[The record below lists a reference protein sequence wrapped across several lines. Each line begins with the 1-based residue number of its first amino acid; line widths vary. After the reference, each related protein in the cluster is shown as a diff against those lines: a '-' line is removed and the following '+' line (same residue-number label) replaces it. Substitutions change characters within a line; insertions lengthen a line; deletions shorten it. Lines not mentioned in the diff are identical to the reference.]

1 MPDLGAVAM
10 SRPFFSSDITNKSTD
25 ALEIEAL
32 VAAARA
38 GSPSAFAE
46 LSHIFAP
53 RLLRRILS
61 ITKNHDDAEDALQD
75 TFLRAFRAIR
85 SFRSQSAFY
94 TWITRI
100 AINSALMVLRRRRR
114 LSEWPIESPDVNS
127 SFAYSLD
134 FEDPALNPEQ
144 MQSLRQMEGQVVSY
158 IGRLRP
164 ELRAALEMKLQH
176 NSSVGEI
183 AQSLCISKA
192 AVKSRLHRAR
202 QCWRTS
208 VARAKLL

>member
-1 MPDLGAVAM
+1 M
-10 SRPFFSSDITNKSTD
+10 SGPYFSSGFTNKATD
-25 ALEIEAL
+25 AMEIDAL

-46 LSHIFAP
+46 LSHIYAP

-85 SFRSQSAFY
+85 SFRGQSAFY
-94 TWITRI
+94 SWITRI

-114 LSEWPIESPDVNS
+114 LAEWSIESPEVNS
-127 SFAYSLD
+127 SVPYSLD

-144 MQSLRQMEGQVVSY
+144 VHRFRQMEDQVFSY
-158 IGRLRP
+158 VERLRP
-164 ELRAALEMKLQH
+164 ELRAALEMKIQH
-176 NSSVGEI
+176 ESSLGEI
-183 AQSLCISKA
+183 AQTLCISTA

-202 QCWRTS
+202 KRWRTS